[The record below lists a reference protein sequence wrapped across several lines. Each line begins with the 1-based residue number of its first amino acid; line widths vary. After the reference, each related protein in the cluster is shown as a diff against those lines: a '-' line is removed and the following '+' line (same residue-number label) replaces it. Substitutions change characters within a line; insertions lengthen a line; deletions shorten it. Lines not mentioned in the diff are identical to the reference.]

1 MPYTTQDIRNI
12 ALVGQAGAGK
22 TLLAEALLAQSGAI
36 RSKGSLARGTTVCD
50 FDPQEKALLHSLDA
64 AICGFETQGR
74 RVNMIDTPGYPDFL
88 GRTLSALEA
97 VEAAVIVVSA
107 VNGIEPMTQRMMDF
121 ARTRGLCRLVV
132 VNKIDAR
139 DARTEQVLLELREA
153 FGKSCLPLNLPAEG
167 GASVVDCFFQ
177 SQGKATDFSS
187 VAAAHTEIIDQVV
200 EVDEKLMALYLEQGE
215 ELLNPEQ
222 LHDPFE
228 QALREDHLIPICFCS
243 AETGAGIPE
252 LLAVLARLAP
262 NPAEGN
268 PPPFLKGDGDAAE
281 RVTVSPDPTQHVIAH
296 VFKVTID
303 PFVGKMG
310 IFRVHQGTV
319 RPGAQLFVG
328 DARKPIKLAHLYQLQ
343 GKEHAEITQAI
354 PGDICAVPKIDEIHF
369 DAVMH
374 DSHDEDHIH
383 LKPLA
388 FPQPMQGLAVET
400 RRKGDEQRLFEIL
413 HKLELEDPCFKVERH
428 PGTNETVIRGL
439 GEMHLRAKMARMQ
452 QQFKLELDTHAPQ
465 IAYRETITA
474 NAEGHCRH
482 KKQSG
487 GAGQFGEVMLRVEP
501 LERGAGFEF
510 VDVVKGGAI
519 PGVFMAAVEKGVR
532 QALADGVVAG
542 FPVHDIRVT
551 VYDGKTHAVDGKDI
565 AFVSAGRKATI
576 DAIRLAKP
584 MVLEPLVNIEV
595 LSPEASIGDLTGDLA
610 SKRGQVTGTQPR
622 ADGNVSISGLIPL
635 AELDEYQGRLKSL
648 TGGKGSY
655 SITFSHYAQVPA
667 QTQQQLASNFKA
679 EALADD

>member
-97 VEAAVIVVSA
+97 VETAVIVVSA
-107 VNGIEPMTQRMMDF
+107 VNGVEPMTQRMMDF
-121 ARTRGLCRLVV
+121 ARARGLCRLIV
-132 VNKIDAR
+132 VNKIDTR
-139 DARTEQVLLELREA
+139 EARTEQVLAELRET
-153 FGKSCLPLNLPAEG
+153 FGKSCLPLNLPAAG
-167 GASVVDCFFQ
+167 GESVVDCFFQ

-187 VAAAHTEIIDQVV
+187 VATAHTEIIDQVV
-200 EVDEKLMALYLEQGE
+200 EIDEKLMALYLEQGE

-228 QALREDHLIPICFCS
+228 QALREDHLIPVCFCS

-268 PPPFLKGDGDAAE
+268 PPPFLKGEGDAAE
-281 RVTVSPDPTQHVIAH
+281 RVTVSPDPAKHVLAH

-319 RPGAQLFVG
+319 RPGAQLLVG

-343 GKEHAEITQAI
+343 GKDHVEITQAV

-369 DAVMH
+369 DAVLH
-374 DSHDEDHIH
+374 DSHDEDHHH
-383 LKPLA
+383 LKSVT
-388 FPQPMQGLAVET
+388 FPPAMLGLAIRTEK
-400 RRKGDEQRLFEIL
+400 RGDEQKLSEGLHRLMA
-413 HKLELEDPCFKVERH
+413 EDPCVRVEH
-428 PGTNETVIRGL
+428 HVAQNETVLYGLGDLHLRVMLQRLTERYGVSVKTEPARGALPRDDHAPGRRPLPAQEADGGRRPVRRGVPAHRAARTRRGL
-439 GEMHLRAKMARMQ
+439 RVRRRRRRWRDPRPVH
-452 QQFKLELDTHAPQ
+452 
-465 IAYRETITA
+465 
-474 NAEGHCRH
+474 
-482 KKQSG
+482 SG
-487 GAGQFGEVMLRVEP
+487 GRERRAAGADRRRDRRVQP
-501 LERGAGFEF
+501 AGHPRQR
-510 VDVVKGGAI
+510 VR
-519 PGVFMAAVEKGVR
+519 R
-532 QALADGVVAG
+532 QASRGGLEGSRVRVGGSQGLHRGHQAGGPDRARADRAHRHQLPDLVDRRRQQRPGDTTRAHQRPG
-542 FPVHDIRVT
+542 
-551 VYDGKTHAVDGKDI
+551 HA
-565 AFVSAGRKATI
+565 AGRDGRKS
-576 DAIRLAKP
+576 RR
-584 MVLEPLVNIEV
+584 
-595 LSPEASIGDLTGDLA
+595 SCRSASCRITCHA
-610 SKRGQVTGTQPR
+610 SRR
-622 ADGNVSISGLIPL
+622 
-635 AELDEYQGRLKSL
+635 
-648 TGGKGSY
+648 
-655 SITFSHYAQVPA
+655 
-667 QTQQQLASNFKA
+667 
-679 EALADD
+679 